1 MADTAG
7 RGFVLEMKS
16 HLIVYDNTINEAL
29 FLCAEMIGNEAE
41 EDALLV
47 EFYRQIRRGNPLLRM
62 TEDTEKQV
70 IAALLPAIHAHLM
83 LRRGFG
89 NDPPDES
96 LVTGAGTDP
105 EGMKKADGLIAEYYR
120 ERRAH
125 FVPSPLR
132 IRRLRRRITE

>member
-1 MADTAG
+1 MMDT
-7 RGFVLEMKS
+7 KS
-16 HLIVYDNTINEAL
+16 QLHLYDKTITEAL

-47 EFYRQIRRGNPLLRM
+47 EFYRQIRRGNPLLWM
-62 TEDTEKQV
+62 TEDTEEQV

-96 LVTGAGTDP
+96 LVTGAGTAP

-125 FVPSPLR
+125 YVPSRQR
-132 IRRLRRRITE
+132 IRRLRQRITE